1 MEACLNAYML
11 AYMLGMIVCLHSGMP
26 CADDSYTW
34 HACADASY
42 ICHASMQSCK
52 RHDEHTVAARPL
64 NVPVLKED
72 AGLDP
77 TFHKWGFAI
86 FRYKVP
92 WNLKKDEKS
101 QHSTDKPSNPLSFNH
116 NSGKSSGTQRIV
128 CTPQT
133 LP

>member
-92 WNLKKDEKS
+92 WNLKEKEVS
-101 QHSTDKPSNPLSFNH
+101 IQLTKHSNILSLNH
-116 NSGKSSGTQRIV
+116 DSGKSSGIHHSI

-133 LP
+133 LL